1 MGIEKTIVIN
11 IWKRDNLSLIIK
23 IFYFDWGDTV
33 ENELDEVLEKID
45 NLIGSGRYM
54 DCTVFLEK
62 SLKKYPEGINFPEAE
77 KIGDFNFAINSKVLS
92 GYKNALETDPKNP
105 VLLACLGH
113 FYQRITDYN
122 KAIVLIDKAL
132 EIDADYMFA
141 LENKAQI
148 LHQMGRY
155 EDAVDVCYRML
166 KIDSKYVPALV
177 ETASISYDL
186 KDYDMAFKLIDKALR
201 IEPHNKDAIDARN
214 EFMHD

>member
-1 MGIEKTIVIN
+1 
-11 IWKRDNLSLIIK
+11 
-23 IFYFDWGDTV
+23 
-33 ENELDEVLEKID
+33 
-45 NLIGSGRYM
+45 
-54 DCTVFLEK
+54 
-62 SLKKYPEGINFPEAE
+62 
-77 KIGDFNFAINSKVLS
+77 
-92 GYKNALETDPKNP
+92 
-105 VLLACLGH
+105 
-113 FYQRITDYN
+113 
-122 KAIVLIDKAL
+122 
-132 EIDADYMFA
+132 MFA

-201 IEPHNKDAIDARN
+201 IEPHNNDAIDARN